1 MRYSNL
7 LVCMFHAQATYEDHN
22 VQEFSTLVSLG
33 GDQGSYFT
41 IHNIRIRQQDPKTP
55 KKH

>member
-7 LVCMFHAQATYEDHN
+7 LAYMFHAQATYEDHN

-33 GDQGSYFT
+33 GDQDSYLVCILVARF
-41 IHNIRIRQQDPKTP
+41 QVPKN
-55 KKH
+55 HL